1 MPTKPKTTASD
12 DEALRPAQ
20 GASGAQDEERTHA
33 EQPDELSGLS
43 YEQAREELM
52 RVVQQLESGGA
63 PLAESLALWERGE
76 RLAGICQDW
85 LDGAKAKIEA
95 AAEKRS
101 GGGQHP
107 GE

>member
-12 DEALRPAQ
+12 DALRPAQ
-20 GASGAQDEERTHA
+20 GAGAAQGAGEEGEA
-33 EQPDELSGLS
+33 SELSGLS

-95 AAEKRS
+95 AAVKRS

>member
-1 MPTKPKTTASD
+1 MPTKSKNPAGNDTPTGGDDPTT
-12 DEALRPAQ
+12 
-20 GASGAQDEERTHA
+20 T
-33 EQPDELSGLS
+33 EQVDELAGLS

-85 LDGAKAKIEA
+85 LDGAKAKIEG

-101 GGGQHP
+101 GSGQCA